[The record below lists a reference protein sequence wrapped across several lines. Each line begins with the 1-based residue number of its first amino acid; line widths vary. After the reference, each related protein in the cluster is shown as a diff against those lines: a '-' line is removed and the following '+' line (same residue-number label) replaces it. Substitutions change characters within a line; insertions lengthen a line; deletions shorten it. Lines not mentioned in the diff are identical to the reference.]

1 MRLTLGSSGV
11 QLEVQTGLL
20 HVGQSVGGLKQ
31 RRGGQPGPLWQWPVE
46 FQGLAGAGR
55 VAVLF
60 GAV

>member
-11 QLEVQTGLL
+11 QQEVQRGLL
-20 HVGQSVGGLKQ
+20 CAGQSVEGLKQ
-31 RRGGQPGPLWQWPVE
+31 WRCGQPGPLWQWVVE

-60 GAV
+60 GAA